1 MQVFGATCVAQCN
14 QAVAKLG
21 VRLWSFKQ
29 RSCQRSQIEP
39 GAARQDRSATS
50 RFHFLNLAGSDPSVL
65 TRGEILGRLGNVD
78 QMMWHASLLGGRNLG
93 GCDVDS
99 AIDLNGIEIDD
110 LTVKGER
117 ELDGEFAFARRGRP
131 DDNRNEFRFADGH
144 LRMLATS
151 SALRC

>member
-1 MQVFGATCVAQCN
+1 MQSSGREARCSSLVLQTTALSALADRTRCRPPGSQCDL
-14 QAVAKLG
+14 AIPL
-21 VRLWSFKQ
+21 LESCPQ
-29 RSCQRSQIEP
+29 RPER
-39 GAARQDRSATS
+39 T
-50 RFHFLNLAGSDPSVL
+50 H
-65 TRGEILGRLGNVD
+65 RGEILGRLGNVD

-131 DDNRNEFRFADGH
+131 DD
-144 LRMLATS
+144 
-151 SALRC
+151 